1 MPKTVE
7 EVLRETGLSDEQIK
21 ALDPKVVT
29 GLTSVV
35 STANQTLEAAEL
47 AKRAQAQ
54 QYETEIAPALDKWAN
69 DKASYDAK
77 MAAYEA
83 ALKSAKEGG
92 FQIPEILANPNP
104 NPNPGTR
111 GADGKFVANA
121 PGSVPGSPTFVADI
135 RKEAGAAI
143 GSMLDLT
150 WKYQSLYGK
159 PMPDSP
165 TVLIAEANA
174 QRLDPIT
181 YAAKKYGF
189 AEKEAAIKAE
199 EQKKHDDAIA
209 AAAIAENDK
218 KWAERVGNNP
228 MIRQAEVSKFS
239 TLEKAVKANER
250 PDPLTMTREQRHVAT
265 RQAIMKEAAAS
276 EAVN

>member
-21 ALDPKVVT
+21 ALDAKVLT
-29 GLTSVV
+29 GLTTVV
-35 STANQTLEAAEL
+35 SSAEQTLQAAEL
-47 AKRAQAQ
+47 AQRAQKEM
-54 QYETEIAPALDKWAN
+54 YDTEIAPALDKWASDSAN
-69 DKASYDAK
+69 ITAERDYYKTLAEK
-77 MAAYEA
+77 
-83 ALKSAKEGG
+83 AKEGG
-92 FQIPEILANPNP
+92 FVAGAEPFKPAA
-104 NPNPGTR
+104 R
-111 GADGKFVANA
+111 AADGKFVAGA
-121 PGSVPGSPTFVADI
+121 PGGTPGSPTFVADL

-174 QRLDPIT
+174 QRLDPIS
-181 YAAKKYGF
+181 YAAKKYDF
-189 AEKEAAIKAE
+189 AGKEAAMKAE
-199 EQKKHDDAIA
+199 EQKKHDDAIR
-209 AAAIAENDK
+209 AEAKSASDK
-218 KWAERVGNNP
+218 EWAEKVGSNP

-239 TLEKAVKANER
+239 TLDKAVRANER

-265 RQAIMKEAAAS
+265 RNSIMKEAAATES
-276 EAVN
+276 VQ